1 VGLEYF
7 YDEPPLSSGFSI
19 ASKMPSTTDQ
29 PKKAKVIKSAFDSET
44 FDTDVTI
51 RVDGLVGSATIS
63 PSGRDVA
70 LAS

>member
-1 VGLEYF
+1 
-7 YDEPPLSSGFSI
+7 
-19 ASKMPSTTDQ
+19 MPSFDQ
-29 PKKAKVIKSAFDSET
+29 IDPPRKAKALKSAFDSET
-44 FDTDVTI
+44 FDLDVSF